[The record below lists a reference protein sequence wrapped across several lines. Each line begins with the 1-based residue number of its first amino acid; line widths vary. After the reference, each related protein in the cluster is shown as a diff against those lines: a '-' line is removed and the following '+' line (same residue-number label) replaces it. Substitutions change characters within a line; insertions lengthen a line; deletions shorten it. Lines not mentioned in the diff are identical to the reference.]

1 MARPMVGRR
10 VLHLFGDYCRRD
22 SSLEVPQADA
32 IVELNSGRHS
42 SPDPARL
49 VSGTIPIA
57 SSLVLT
63 CSAPVCAALAFH
75 WIVSRFHTAQR
86 SEGQHC
92 LQQAALTSVPEEAMA
107 SPPPV
112 LNTSCCHP
120 PVTSG
125 QPIPVAVGH
134 KRLSHATPPALVRKP
149 GDAVAALPHVFLG
162 SRVLGTIPSG

>member
-22 SSLEVPQADA
+22 SSFDVPQADA

-75 WIVSRFHTAQR
+75 WIASRFHTAQR

-92 LQQAALTSVPEEAMA
+92 LQQAALTSIPEEAMA
-107 SPPPV
+107 GPPPV

-120 PVTSG
+120 PVLPASQFQLQLVTSAFHMRRP
-125 QPIPVAVGH
+125 Q
-134 KRLSHATPPALVRKP
+134 RL
-149 GDAVAALPHVFLG
+149 
-162 SRVLGTIPSG
+162 